1 LISEVVD
8 APDCGAAEST
18 SDLVMERLIP
28 HDGIR
33 ERRGE
38 VLEQGRDR
46 LGRNPAGGKRDSGV
60 TRE

>member
-1 LISEVVD
+1 
-8 APDCGAAEST
+8 
-18 SDLVMERLIP
+18 MERLIP

-33 ERRGE
+33 ERRGD
-38 VLEQGRDR
+38 VLEQDRDR